1 MFFLMYFAFNIVI
14 PLYNFEV
21 SSCLRS
27 QVLTVHNILVHVYL
41 IDVNGREVSASGIN
55 TLAMWMLEHPESG
68 AEPAPTKSR
77 EMNRRGS
84 LESLDRRGL
93 RYFTERCSTVNVE
106 LYIHVNYKVRS

>member
-1 MFFLMYFAFNIVI
+1 MTA
-14 PLYNFEV
+14 
-21 SSCLRS
+21 
-27 QVLTVHNILVHVYL
+27 HNILVHVYL
-41 IDVNGREVSASGIN
+41 IGVNGREVSASGIN

-93 RYFTERCSTVNVE
+93 RYFTERCSTVHVE
-106 LYIHVNYKVRS
+106 LNIHVIFEVRSKHDFNMLGVHGEKLVLWHQVYEETKDFN